1 MPLIKSCLARRQYTP
16 FNGSLHI
23 CDTHTVFSVYVVIIQ
38 KTPVLPFDTFSK
50 KWDKF
55 IPFGLG
61 QSLFHSKEEMAALR
75 FTPQQHTEGTHSKSK
90 CTCEEAAATHRSES
104 GSLSSF
110 PHIYILS
117 FPVLFKFVL
126 FHSFIL
132 GGTSK
137 TAFESSN
144 SFLSSSHFLLQNKVN
159 KQQKIAAFSQFQLG
173 TKQKCRHMFMAN
185 FQYITYH
192 STRIT

>member
-1 MPLIKSCLARRQYTP
+1 MPLIKSCLARRQYKHLLTVHCI
-16 FNGSLHI
+16 FVIHTLH
-23 CDTHTVFSVYVVIIQ
+23 CVCSNYKRLQCCHLTRFQ
-38 KTPVLPFDTFSK
+38 K

-55 IPFGLG
+55 IPLRLG
-61 QSLFHSKEEMAALR
+61 QSLFHSKEEMPYGLHNNILR
-75 FTPQQHTEGTHSKSK
+75 ARIARVNVH
-90 CTCEEAAATHRSES
+90 EEAAATHRSES

-144 SFLSSSHFLLQNKVN
+144 SFLSSSPFFTA
-159 KQQKIAAFSQFQLG
+159 KQSK
-173 TKQKCRHMFMAN
+173 
-185 FQYITYH
+185 
-192 STRIT
+192 

>member
-75 FTPQQHTEGTHSKSK
+75 FTPQQHTEGTHSKNK
-90 CTCEEAAATHRSES
+90 CTWG
-104 GSLSSF
+104 GSSYTQEWIRFLVFFS
-110 PHIYILS
+110 PHIYTFFPCSFQVCSIPLIYPRGNIEDSIWIIKQFPFLLS
-117 FPVLFKFVL
+117 FFYY
-126 FHSFIL
+126 
-132 GGTSK
+132 K
-137 TAFESSN
+137 T
-144 SFLSSSHFLLQNKVN
+144 K
-159 KQQKIAAFSQFQLG
+159 
-173 TKQKCRHMFMAN
+173 
-185 FQYITYH
+185 
-192 STRIT
+192 